1 MPHLQL
7 LTLGAPLLLT
17 QSGEQVRFRTR
28 KHFALLIRLA
38 VEAGRRLT
46 RDYLMD
52 LLWPEVAA
60 PRARHSLAQAL
71 TVLKGKIGRDQLIVQ
86 RASIALVAGAVQV
99 DAGRLDVSETP
110 IRGQFLDG
118 FEVPGAVQ
126 FEHWKDEWRAKLM
139 PRIRDCLVKQ
149 MDGGRRVGDFATVER
164 HAQVLLDLDP
174 LSEDAVRGL
183 IEARAWVGDR
193 TNALKVFGRFEAQL
207 ANELGAKPS
216 AELVRIAELLREG
229 RRAAPR
235 PTVAGQVSERHERR
249 FEAET
254 LIGREREFARLYDAW
269 LEVRRRQPRI
279 VVLLGDPGVGKTT
292 LTNAFVSTCQMEGAA
307 IARAQAYD
315 AERELPFGV
324 LAELVK
330 QLTLQRAIGG
340 ADPEAL
346 SELTRVSPEIFA
358 AFPGVPKPVEWSAE
372 VISLRLADGFL
383 KVVEAAAEESPL
395 VLVVDDIHAADN
407 ATTAI
412 LHIVAR
418 KLPRTR
424 LLLILTARSNE
435 LHAAAGPSA
444 LISDGAIE
452 ALQTLELEPLPAEPA
467 ERVVAARV
475 AKADARIADVPV
487 ARILQAGN
495 GNPLALE
502 LLTKEWLA
510 HGSSSLLSDLE
521 ALNTQPAANI
531 GIPRAAVF
539 DRQIRRLDAPTRAAL
554 DLAAVLGRRLADLS
568 LYSVVDLSAA
578 AAGEALSRLRDE
590 GVLREVHGGLEFRNE
605 LIRAQAYYGVAGPV
619 RHHLHRRVGEVLDQQ
634 PDARQ
639 AAKLEVAWHLLRGG
653 DRSRAVSNAIEGAEA
668 AISSG
673 GFLEAEQILTVLLR
687 DPCREDDIRQLRLL
701 LARALLGQS
710 KAEAAAPVLTLLGQS
725 ARLSVRERALATRMQ
740 ATVAYLLN
748 QDPGL
753 GYCEAADAALLAA
766 RETGD
771 LELIGNALFECARS
785 GANAGDEG
793 RVATARE
800 EAEIAIS
807 QVASEVPPMLCYS
820 KAYCDFFFF
829 ELAAGASGLESA
841 IRTWNA
847 RQDPT
852 GLSLGYTAYGTCKQ
866 GLGDFGS
873 ACEAYHKAL
882 ALSTR
887 IGDDLRSAVIAS
899 NLCVAKLHQGDFPS
913 AVTFGELAVST
924 AARAL
929 SPRLVSI
936 HLNLAASLFMNG
948 QDDAAL
954 KSLSA
959 AREASNRE
967 RSWFATM
974 EFLMGCASFALQT
987 RDVTLA
993 LELTE
998 AAQRVAWRKER
1009 AVPHAGL
1016 FDMLTIHRALHVDGL
1031 DAARRLTNQCL
1042 AKYRGRHPLYFA
1054 DIVGCNAWL
1063 DTLSLGKHSE
1073 GTRADLN
1080 LLDELGFAGLRA
1092 ILGAQGFLTH
1102 DPRRSEYSRG
1112 MVASAPPTELAS
1124 KDAK

>member
-1 MPHLQL
+1 VVPHLQL
-7 LTLGAPLLLT
+7 LTLGAPLLLS
-17 QSGEQVRFRTR
+17 QAGEQVRFRTR

-38 VEAGRRLT
+38 VEAGRKLT

-52 LLWPEVAA
+52 LLWPDVAA

-71 TVLKGKIGRDQLIVQ
+71 TVLKEKIGRDQLVVQ
-86 RASIALVAGAVQV
+86 RASIALAAGAVQV
-99 DAGRLDVSETP
+99 DVGQIDAPETQ

-126 FEHWKDEWRAKLM
+126 FEQWKDEWRAKLM
-139 PRIRDCLVKQ
+139 PRIRDCLVRQ

-193 TNALKVFGRFEAQL
+193 TNALKVFARFEARL
-207 ANELGAKPS
+207 GEELDAKPS

-235 PTVAGQVSERHERR
+235 PTVAGQVSERRERR

-269 LEVRRRQPRI
+269 LEVRRREPRI
-279 VVLLGDPGVGKTT
+279 AVLLGDPGVGKTT

-324 LAELVK
+324 LAELIK
-330 QLTLQRAIGG
+330 QLTVQRAIGG

-372 VISLRLADGFL
+372 VIPLRLADSFL
-383 KVVEAAAEESPL
+383 KALEAAAEESPL
-395 VLVVDDIHAADN
+395 VLVVDDVHAADN
-407 ATTAI
+407 ATVAI

-418 KLPRTR
+418 KLRGTR

-435 LHAAAGPSA
+435 LRTAAGPSA
-444 LISDGAIE
+444 LMSDGTMDG
-452 ALQTLELEPLPAEPA
+452 LQTLELEPLPPEAA
-467 ERVVAARV
+467 ERLVGARV
-475 AKADARIADVPV
+475 SKADARIADVPV

-510 HGSSSLLSDLE
+510 HGSSSLLGDLE

-531 GIPRAAVF
+531 GIPRAIGAVF
-539 DRQIRRLDAPTRAAL
+539 DRQIRRLDAPKRAAL
-554 DLAAVLGRRLADLS
+554 DLAAVLGRRLADLP
-568 LYSVVDLSAA
+568 LYEAVELSAA
-578 AAGEALSRLRDE
+578 AAGEALSRLKDE
-590 GVLREVHGGLEFRNE
+590 GLLREVHGGLEFRNE
-605 LIRAQAYYGVAGPV
+605 LIRAQAYYAIVGPA
-619 RHHLHRRVGEVLDQQ
+619 RQQLHRRVGEVLDQR
-634 PDARQ
+634 PEATRR
-639 AAKLEVAWHLLRGG
+639 AVKLEVAWHLLRGG
-653 DRSRAVSNAIEGAEA
+653 DRARAVSSAIEGAEA

-673 GFLEAEQILTVLLR
+673 GFLEAEQILTVLAR
-687 DPCREDDIRQLRLL
+687 EPCREDDARRLRLL
-701 LARALLGQS
+701 LARALVGQS
-710 KAEAAAPVLTLLGQS
+710 KAEAAAPVLILLGQEAGLS
-725 ARLSVRERALATRMQ
+725 ARDRALATRMQ

-748 QDPGL
+748 QEPGL
-753 GYCEAADAALLAA
+753 GYCNAADAALVAA

-771 LELIGNALFECARS
+771 PELIGNALFECARS

-793 RVATARE
+793 RVASARE
-800 EAEIAIS
+800 QAEIAIS
-807 QVASEVPPMLCYS
+807 QLATEVPPMLCYS

-829 ELAAGASGLESA
+829 ELAAGATGLESA
-841 IRTWNA
+841 IRTWHT
-847 RQDPT
+847 RQDPA

-866 GLGDFGS
+866 GLGEFES

-882 ALSTR
+882 TLSTK

-899 NLCVAKLHQGDFPS
+899 NLCVAKLHQGDFAS
-913 AVTFGELAVST
+913 AVKFGELAVAT
-924 AARAL
+924 AGRAL

-948 QDDAAL
+948 QQDAEL
-954 KSLSA
+954 KSLGA
-959 AREASNRE
+959 AQEASNRE

-974 EFLMGCASFALQT
+974 EFLLGCASFALQN

-998 AAQRVAWRKER
+998 TAQRVAWGKER
-1009 AVPHAGL
+1009 AAPHAGL
-1016 FDMLTIHRALHVDGL
+1016 FDMLRIHRALHVDGP
-1031 DAARRLTNQCL
+1031 DAARVLARQCR

-1054 DIVGCNAWL
+1054 DVAGCNAWL
-1063 DTLSLGKHSE
+1063 DMISFGSYSE
-1073 GTRADLN
+1073 ETKADLN

-1092 ILGAQGFLTH
+1092 ILVAQGFLTQ
-1102 DPRRSEYSRG
+1102 SVRG
-1112 MVASAPPTELAS
+1112 PQHLLLKGERGRVSL
-1124 KDAK
+1124 

>member
-1 MPHLQL
+1 LAPHLQL
-7 LTLGAPLLLT
+7 LTLGAPLLVT
-17 QSGEQVRFRTR
+17 PSGEQVRFRTR

-38 VEAGRRLT
+38 VEAGRKLT

-52 LLWPEVAA
+52 LLWPDVAA

-71 TVLKGKIGRDQLIVQ
+71 TVLKEKIGRDQLIAQ

-99 DAGRLDVSETP
+99 DAGRLDVAETQ

-126 FEHWKDEWRAKLM
+126 FEQWKDEWRAKLM

-193 TNALKVFGRFEAQL
+193 TNALKVFGRFETQL
-207 ANELGAKPS
+207 ADELGAKPS

-229 RRAAPR
+229 RRVAPR
-235 PTVAGQVSERHERR
+235 PTAAGQVSERHERR

-292 LTNAFVSTCQMEGAA
+292 LSNAFVSTCQMEGAA

-315 AERELPFGV
+315 AERELPFAV

-346 SELTRVSPEIFA
+346 SELTRVSPEIFTT
-358 AFPGVPKPVEWSAE
+358 FPGVPKPVEWSAE
-372 VISLRLADGFL
+372 VIPLRLADCFL

-424 LLLILTARSNE
+424 LLLILTARSHE
-435 LHAAAGPSA
+435 LPAAAGPTA

-452 ALQTLELEPLPAEPA
+452 ALQTLELEPLPPEPA

-531 GIPRAAVF
+531 GIPRAIGAVF

-568 LYSVVDLSAA
+568 LYEVVDLSAA
-578 AAGEALSRLRDE
+578 AAGEALSRLREE
-590 GVLREVHGGLEFRNE
+590 GLLREVHGGLEFRNE
-605 LIRAQAYYGVAGPV
+605 LIRAQAYYAVAGPV
-619 RHHLHRRVGEVLDQQ
+619 RQHLHRRVGEVLDLQSDVSRQ
-634 PDARQ
+634 P
-639 AAKLEVAWHLLRGG
+639 AKLEVAWYFLRGG

-687 DPCREDDIRQLRLL
+687 DPCPEDDARQLRLL
-701 LARALLGQS
+701 QARALLGQS
-710 KAEAAAPVLTLLGQS
+710 KAEAAAPVLTLLDLG
-725 ARLSVRERALATRMQ
+725 AELSVRERALATRMQ

-753 GYCEAADAALLAA
+753 GYCKAADAALQAA

-793 RVATARE
+793 RVSTARE
-800 EAEIAIS
+800 QAEIAIS
-807 QVASEVPPMLCYS
+807 EAASDVAPMLCYC

-847 RQDPT
+847 REDPT

-866 GLGDFGS
+866 GLGDFKS

-899 NLCVAKLHQGDFPS
+899 NLCVAKLHQGDFAS
-913 AVTFGELAVST
+913 AVKFGELAVST

-936 HLNLAASLFMNG
+936 HLNLAAALFMNG

-974 EFLMGCASFALQT
+974 EFLTGCASFALQT

-998 AAQRVAWRKER
+998 AAQRVAWGKER

-1016 FDMLTIHRALHVDGL
+1016 FDMLRIHRALHVDGL
-1031 DAARRLTNQCL
+1031 DAARLLTNQSL
-1042 AKYRGRHPLYFA
+1042 AKYRDRHPLYFA
-1054 DIVGCNAWL
+1054 GIVGCSAWL
-1063 DTLSLGKHSE
+1063 DTMSLGNHSE
-1073 GTRADLN
+1073 ETRADLN

-1092 ILGAQGFLTH
+1092 ILGTQGFLTH
-1102 DPRRSEYSRG
+1102 DTKIAIPAGKGRLGRSSG
-1112 MVASAPPTELAS
+1112 
-1124 KDAK
+1124 

>member
-1 MPHLQL
+1 VVPHLQL
-7 LTLGAPLLLT
+7 LTLGAPLLLS
-17 QSGEQVRFRTR
+17 QAGEQVRFRTR

-38 VEAGRRLT
+38 VEAGRKLT

-52 LLWPEVAA
+52 LLWPDVAA

-71 TVLKGKIGRDQLIVQ
+71 TVLKEKIGRDQLVVQ
-86 RASIALVAGAVQV
+86 RASIALAAGAVQV
-99 DAGRLDVSETP
+99 DVGQIDAPETQ

-126 FEHWKDEWRAKLM
+126 FEQWKDEWRAKLM
-139 PRIRDCLVKQ
+139 PRIRDCLVRQ

-193 TNALKVFGRFEAQL
+193 TNALKVFARFEARL
-207 ANELGAKPS
+207 GEELDAKPS

-235 PTVAGQVSERHERR
+235 PTVAGQVSERRERR

-269 LEVRRRQPRI
+269 LEVRRREPRI
-279 VVLLGDPGVGKTT
+279 AVLLGDPGVGKTT

-324 LAELVK
+324 LAELIK
-330 QLTLQRAIGG
+330 QLTVQRAIGG

-372 VISLRLADGFL
+372 VIPLRLADSFL
-383 KVVEAAAEESPL
+383 KALEAAAEESPL
-395 VLVVDDIHAADN
+395 VLVVDDVHAADN
-407 ATTAI
+407 ATVAI

-418 KLPRTR
+418 KLRGTR

-435 LHAAAGPSA
+435 LRTAAGPSA
-444 LISDGAIE
+444 LMSDGTMDG
-452 ALQTLELEPLPAEPA
+452 LQTLELEPLPPEAA
-467 ERVVAARV
+467 ERLVGARV
-475 AKADARIADVPV
+475 SKADARIADVPV

-510 HGSSSLLSDLE
+510 HGSSSLLGDLE

-531 GIPRAAVF
+531 GIPRAIGAVF
-539 DRQIRRLDAPTRAAL
+539 DRQIRRLDAPMRAAL
-554 DLAAVLGRRLADLS
+554 DLAAVLGRRLADLP
-568 LYSVVDLSAA
+568 LYEVVELSPA
-578 AAGEALSRLRDE
+578 AAGEALSRLKEE
-590 GVLREVHGGLEFRNE
+590 GFLREVHGGLEFRNE
-605 LIRAQAYYGVAGPV
+605 LIRAQAYYAIVGPA
-619 RHHLHRRVGEVLDQQ
+619 RQQLHRRVGEVLDQR
-634 PDARQ
+634 PEATRR
-639 AAKLEVAWHLLRGG
+639 AVKLEVAWHLLRGG
-653 DRSRAVSNAIEGAEA
+653 DRARAVSSAIEGAEA

-673 GFLEAEQILTVLLR
+673 GFLEAEQILTVLAR
-687 DPCREDDIRQLRLL
+687 EPCREDDARQLRLL
-701 LARALLGQS
+701 LARALVGQS
-710 KAEAAAPVLTLLGQS
+710 KAEAAAPVLILLGQEAGLS
-725 ARLSVRERALATRMQ
+725 ARDRALATRMQ

-748 QDPGL
+748 QEPGL
-753 GYCEAADAALLAA
+753 GYCNAADAALVAA

-771 LELIGNALFECARS
+771 PELIGNALFECARS

-793 RVATARE
+793 RVASARE
-800 EAEIAIS
+800 QAEIAIS
-807 QVASEVPPMLCYS
+807 QLATEVPPMLCYS

-829 ELAAGASGLESA
+829 ELAAGATGLESA
-841 IRTWNA
+841 IRTWHT
-847 RQDPT
+847 RQDPA

-866 GLGDFGS
+866 GLGEFES

-882 ALSTR
+882 TLSTK

-899 NLCVAKLHQGDFPS
+899 NLCVAKLHQGDFAS
-913 AVTFGELAVST
+913 AVKFGELAVAT
-924 AARAL
+924 AGRAL

-948 QDDAAL
+948 QQDAAL
-954 KSLSA
+954 KSLGA
-959 AREASNRE
+959 AQEASNRE

-974 EFLMGCASFALQT
+974 EFLLGCASFALQN

-998 AAQRVAWRKER
+998 TAQRVAWGKER
-1009 AVPHAGL
+1009 AAPHAGL
-1016 FDMLTIHRALHVDGL
+1016 FDMLRIHRALHVDGP
-1031 DAARRLTNQCL
+1031 DAARVLARQCR

-1054 DIVGCNAWL
+1054 DVAGCNAWL
-1063 DTLSLGKHSE
+1063 DMISFGSYSE
-1073 GTRADLN
+1073 ETKADLN

-1092 ILGAQGFLTH
+1092 ILVAQGFLTQ
-1102 DPRRSEYSRG
+1102 SVRG
-1112 MVASAPPTELAS
+1112 PQHLLLKGERGRVSL
-1124 KDAK
+1124 

>member
-1 MPHLQL
+1 MVPHLQL
-7 LTLGAPLLLT
+7 LTLGAPLLLS
-17 QSGEQVRFRTR
+17 QAGEQVRFRTR

-38 VEAGRRLT
+38 VEAGRKLT

-52 LLWPEVAA
+52 LLWPDVAA

-71 TVLKGKIGRDQLIVQ
+71 TVLKEKIGRDQLVVQ
-86 RASIALVAGAVQV
+86 RASIALAAGAVQV
-99 DAGRLDVSETP
+99 DVGQIDAPETQ

-126 FEHWKDEWRAKLM
+126 FEQWKDEWRAKLM
-139 PRIRDCLVKQ
+139 PRIRDCLVRQ

-193 TNALKVFGRFEAQL
+193 TNALKVFARFEARL
-207 ANELGAKPS
+207 GEELDAKPS

-235 PTVAGQVSERHERR
+235 PTVAGQVSERRERR

-269 LEVRRRQPRI
+269 LEVRRREPRI
-279 VVLLGDPGVGKTT
+279 AVLLGDPGVGKTT

-324 LAELVK
+324 LAELIK
-330 QLTLQRAIGG
+330 QLTVQRAIGG

-372 VISLRLADGFL
+372 VIPLRLADSFL
-383 KVVEAAAEESPL
+383 KALEAAAEESPL
-395 VLVVDDIHAADN
+395 VLVVDDVHAADN
-407 ATTAI
+407 ATVAI

-418 KLPRTR
+418 KLRGTR

-435 LHAAAGPSA
+435 LRTAAGPSA
-444 LISDGAIE
+444 LMSDGTMDG
-452 ALQTLELEPLPAEPA
+452 LQTLELEPLPPEAA
-467 ERVVAARV
+467 ERLVGARV
-475 AKADARIADVPV
+475 SKADARIADVPV

-531 GIPRAAVF
+531 GIPRAIGAVF

-554 DLAAVLGRRLADLS
+554 DLAAVLGRRLADLP
-568 LYSVVDLSAA
+568 LYEVVELSPA
-578 AAGEALSRLRDE
+578 AAGEALSRLKEE
-590 GVLREVHGGLEFRNE
+590 GFLREVHGGLEFRNE
-605 LIRAQAYYGVAGPV
+605 LIRAQAYYAIVGPA
-619 RHHLHRRVGEVLDQQ
+619 RQQLHRRVGEVLDQR
-634 PDARQ
+634 PEATRR
-639 AAKLEVAWHLLRGG
+639 AVKLEVAWHLLRGG
-653 DRSRAVSNAIEGAEA
+653 DRARAVSSAIEGAEA

-673 GFLEAEQILTVLLR
+673 GFLEAEQILTVLAR
-687 DPCREDDIRQLRLL
+687 EPCREDDARRLRLL
-701 LARALLGQS
+701 LARALVGQS
-710 KAEAAAPVLTLLGQS
+710 KAEAAAPVLILLGQEAGLS
-725 ARLSVRERALATRMQ
+725 ARDRALATRMQ

-748 QDPGL
+748 QEPGL
-753 GYCEAADAALLAA
+753 GYCNAADAALVAA

-771 LELIGNALFECARS
+771 PELIGNALFECARS

-793 RVATARE
+793 RVASARE
-800 EAEIAIS
+800 QAEIAIS
-807 QVASEVPPMLCYS
+807 QLATEVPPMLCYS

-829 ELAAGASGLESA
+829 ELAAGATGLESA
-841 IRTWNA
+841 IRTWHT
-847 RQDPT
+847 RQDPA

-866 GLGDFGS
+866 GLGEFES

-882 ALSTR
+882 TLSTK

-899 NLCVAKLHQGDFPS
+899 NLCVAKLHQGDFAS
-913 AVTFGELAVST
+913 AVKFGELAVAT
-924 AARAL
+924 AGRAL

-948 QDDAAL
+948 QQDAAL
-954 KSLSA
+954 KSLGA
-959 AREASNRE
+959 AQEASNRE

-974 EFLMGCASFALQT
+974 EFLLGCASFALQN

-998 AAQRVAWRKER
+998 TAQRVAWGKER
-1009 AVPHAGL
+1009 AAPHAGL
-1016 FDMLTIHRALHVDGL
+1016 FDMLRIHRALHVDGP
-1031 DAARRLTNQCL
+1031 DAARVLARQCR

-1054 DIVGCNAWL
+1054 DVAGCNAWL
-1063 DTLSLGKHSE
+1063 DMISFGSYSE
-1073 GTRADLN
+1073 ETKADLN

-1092 ILGAQGFLTH
+1092 ILVAQGFLTQ
-1102 DPRRSEYSRG
+1102 SVRG
-1112 MVASAPPTELAS
+1112 PQHLLLKGERGRVSL
-1124 KDAK
+1124 

>member
-1 MPHLQL
+1 MVPHLQL

-17 QSGEQVRFRTR
+17 QAGEQVRFRTR

-38 VEAGRRLT
+38 VEAGRKLT

-52 LLWPEVAA
+52 LLWPNVAA

-71 TVLKGKIGRDQLIVQ
+71 TVLKERVGRDHLVVQ
-86 RASIALVAGAVQV
+86 RASLALVAGVVQV
-99 DAGRLDVSETP
+99 DLTRLDASETQ

-139 PRIRDCLVKQ
+139 PRIRDSLVKQ
-149 MDGGRRVGDFATVER
+149 MDDGRRIGDFETVER
-164 HAQVLLDLDP
+164 HAQLLLELDP
-174 LSEDAVRGL
+174 LSEDGVRGVM
-183 IEARAWVGDR
+183 EARAWVGDR
-193 TNALKVFGRFEAQL
+193 SNALKVYGRFETRL
-207 ANELGAKPS
+207 AEELGAKPS
-216 AELVRIAELLREG
+216 PDLVRIAGLLREG

-235 PTVAGQVSERHERR
+235 PTKAGQVSERHERR
-249 FEAET
+249 FEAEP

-269 LEVRRRQPRI
+269 LGVRRREPHI
-279 VVLLGDPGVGKTT
+279 VALLGDPGVGKTT

-315 AERELPFGV
+315 AERELPFAV

-346 SELTRVSPEIFA
+346 SELTRVAPEVFTM
-358 AFPGVPKPVEWSAE
+358 FPGVPKPVEWAAE
-372 VISLRLADGFL
+372 VIPLRLADGFL
-383 KVVEAAAEESPL
+383 KAVQAATEESPL
-395 VLVVDDIHAADN
+395 VLVVDDVHAADN
-407 ATTAI
+407 ATVAI
-412 LHIVAR
+412 LHVVAR

-424 LLLILTARSNE
+424 LLVILTARSNE
-435 LHAAAGPSA
+435 LRMVAGPSA
-444 LISDGAIE
+444 LMSDGKIE
-452 ALQTLELEPLPAEPA
+452 ALETVELEPLPREAA
-467 ERVVAARV
+467 ERLVAARV
-475 AKADARIADVPV
+475 AKAEARIADVPV
-487 ARILQAGN
+487 ARILQASN

-502 LLTKEWLA
+502 LLTTEWLA

-531 GIPRAAVF
+531 GIPRAIGAVF
-539 DRQIRRLDAPTRAAL
+539 DRQIRRLHGPTRAAL

-568 LYSVVDLSAA
+568 LYDVVDLSAA

-590 GVLREVHGGLEFRNE
+590 GLLREVHGGLEFRNE
-605 LIRAQAYYGVAGPV
+605 LIRAQAYYAVAGPA
-619 RHHLHRRVGEVLDQQ
+619 RQHLHRRVGEVLDQQ
-634 PDARQ
+634 PDAKRR

-653 DRSRAVSNAIEGAEA
+653 DRSRAVSSAIEGAEA

-673 GFLEAEQILTVLLR
+673 GFLEAEQILTVLVR
-687 DPCREDDIRQLRLL
+687 EPGREDDAQRLRLL
-701 LARALLGQS
+701 LVRALVGQS
-710 KAEAAAPVLTLLGQS
+710 RAEAAAPVLTLLEQG
-725 ARLSVRERALATRMQ
+725 AGLSVRDRALAARMQ

-748 QDPGL
+748 QEPGL
-753 GYCEAADAALLAA
+753 GYCIAADAALLAA

-771 LELIGNALFECARS
+771 PELIGNALFECARS

-800 EAEIAIS
+800 QAEIAIS
-807 QVASEVPPMLCYS
+807 QVVSEVPPMLSYS
-820 KAYCDFFFF
+820 KAYCDFFFY
-829 ELAAGASGLESA
+829 ELAAGASGLDSA

-847 RQDPT
+847 RQDPV

-866 GLGDFGS
+866 GLGDIES
-873 ACEAYHKAL
+873 ACEAYDKAL
-882 ALSTR
+882 VFSAR

-899 NLCVAKLHQGDFPS
+899 NLCVAKLHQGDFGS
-913 AVTFGELAVST
+913 AVKFGELAVST
-924 AARAL
+924 AGRAL

-936 HLNLAASLFMNG
+936 HLNLAVSLSMNG
-948 QDDAAL
+948 QQDSAL
-954 KSLSA
+954 KSLRSA
-959 AREASNRE
+959 QEASNRE

-998 AAQRVAWRKER
+998 AVQRVAWGKER

-1016 FDMLTIHRALHVDGL
+1016 FDMLRIHRALHVDGL
-1031 DAARRLTNQCL
+1031 SAARLL
-1042 AKYRGRHPLYFA
+1042 ASQSLEKYRGRHPLYFA

-1063 DTLSLGKHSE
+1063 DMMSFGAYSQETK
-1073 GTRADLN
+1073 ADLN
-1080 LLDELGFAGLRA
+1080 LFGECGFGGLRA
-1092 ILGAQGFLTH
+1092 ILVAQGFLAQ
-1102 DPRRSEYSRG
+1102 DRLRPQPVLRQSE
-1112 MVASAPPTELAS
+1112 
-1124 KDAK
+1124 

>member
-1 MPHLQL
+1 VVPHLQL
-7 LTLGAPLLLT
+7 LTLGAPLLLS
-17 QSGEQVRFRTR
+17 QAGEQVRFRTR

-38 VEAGRRLT
+38 VEAGRKLT

-52 LLWPEVAA
+52 LLWPDVAA

-71 TVLKGKIGRDQLIVQ
+71 TVLKEKIGRDQLVVQ
-86 RASIALVAGAVQV
+86 RASIALAAGAVQV
-99 DAGRLDVSETP
+99 DVGQIDAPETQ

-126 FEHWKDEWRAKLM
+126 FEQWKDEWRAKLM
-139 PRIRDCLVKQ
+139 PRIRDCLVRQ

-193 TNALKVFGRFEAQL
+193 TNALKVFARFEARL
-207 ANELGAKPS
+207 GEELDAKPS

-235 PTVAGQVSERHERR
+235 PTVAGQVSERRERR

-269 LEVRRRQPRI
+269 LEVRRREPRI
-279 VVLLGDPGVGKTT
+279 AVLLGDPGVGKTT

-324 LAELVK
+324 LAELIK
-330 QLTLQRAIGG
+330 QLTVQRAIGG

-372 VISLRLADGFL
+372 VIPLRLADSFL
-383 KVVEAAAEESPL
+383 KALEAAAEESPL
-395 VLVVDDIHAADN
+395 VLVVDDVHAADN
-407 ATTAI
+407 ATVAI

-418 KLPRTR
+418 KLRGTR

-435 LHAAAGPSA
+435 LRTAAGPSA
-444 LISDGAIE
+444 LMSDGTMDG
-452 ALQTLELEPLPAEPA
+452 LQTLELEPLPPEAA
-467 ERVVAARV
+467 ERLVGARV
-475 AKADARIADVPV
+475 SKADARIADVPV

-531 GIPRAAVF
+531 GIPRAIGAVF

-554 DLAAVLGRRLADLS
+554 DLAAVLGRRLADLP
-568 LYSVVDLSAA
+568 LYEAAELSAA
-578 AAGEALSRLRDE
+578 AAGEALSRLKDE
-590 GVLREVHGGLEFRNE
+590 GLLREVHGGLEFRNE
-605 LIRAQAYYGVAGPV
+605 LIRAQAYYAIVGPA
-619 RHHLHRRVGEVLDQQ
+619 RQQLHRRVGEVLDQR
-634 PDARQ
+634 PEATRR
-639 AAKLEVAWHLLRGG
+639 AVKLEVAWHLLRGG
-653 DRSRAVSNAIEGAEA
+653 DRARAVSSAIEGAEA

-673 GFLEAEQILTVLLR
+673 GFLEAEQILTVLAR
-687 DPCREDDIRQLRLL
+687 EPCREDDARRLRLL
-701 LARALLGQS
+701 LARALVGQS
-710 KAEAAAPVLTLLGQS
+710 KAEAAAPVLILLGQEAGLS
-725 ARLSVRERALATRMQ
+725 ARDRALATRMQ

-748 QDPGL
+748 QEPGL
-753 GYCEAADAALLAA
+753 GYCNAADAALVAA

-771 LELIGNALFECARS
+771 PELIGNALFECARS

-793 RVATARE
+793 RVASARE
-800 EAEIAIS
+800 QAEIAIS
-807 QVASEVPPMLCYS
+807 QLATEVPPMLCYS

-829 ELAAGASGLESA
+829 ELAAGATGLESA
-841 IRTWNA
+841 IRTWHT
-847 RQDPT
+847 RQDPA

-866 GLGDFGS
+866 GLGEFES

-882 ALSTR
+882 TLSTK

-899 NLCVAKLHQGDFPS
+899 NLCVAKLHQGDFAS
-913 AVTFGELAVST
+913 AVKFGELAVAT
-924 AARAL
+924 AGRAL

-948 QDDAAL
+948 QQDAAL
-954 KSLSA
+954 KSLGA
-959 AREASNRE
+959 AQEASNRE

-974 EFLMGCASFALQT
+974 EFLLGCASFALQN

-998 AAQRVAWRKER
+998 TAQRVAWGKER
-1009 AVPHAGL
+1009 AAPHAGL
-1016 FDMLTIHRALHVDGL
+1016 FDMLRIHRALHVDGP
-1031 DAARRLTNQCL
+1031 DAARVLARQCR

-1054 DIVGCNAWL
+1054 DVAGCNAWL
-1063 DTLSLGKHSE
+1063 DMISFGSYSE
-1073 GTRADLN
+1073 ETKADLN

-1092 ILGAQGFLTH
+1092 ILVAQGFLTQ
-1102 DPRRSEYSRG
+1102 SVRG
-1112 MVASAPPTELAS
+1112 PQHLLLKGERGRVSL
-1124 KDAK
+1124 